1 MKFFRQNREAARRD
15 LLHTGS
21 RKNSPASGHFLL
33 CADAAAISRR
43 DDGKA
48 QCRFAG
54 PIELNP
60 PVVMTAQLRERQ
72 NYEIT

>member
-1 MKFFRQNREAARRD
+1 MNFSRQNREVARRGQLYSEAGRID
-15 LLHTGS
+15 PRLGTS
-21 RKNSPASGHFLL
+21 IPNE
-33 CADAAAISRR
+33 DAAAIPRR

-60 PVVMTAQLRERQ
+60 PVVMTAQLRKIE
-72 NYEIT
+72 NA